1 VRRAVAVDT
10 GAFAPLRGLRAAA
23 GVALVLAIG
32 VAAGQA
38 GTGVLAAVGA
48 LTAGTV
54 SLTQGART
62 PFATMAAAGLALA
75 VSTCV
80 GSLTADTLP
89 AALLALALWGAGAGL
104 LAGGGVAA
112 STVGVQAVV
121 GLVVTGRFP
130 LGPGAALRAAGEVLL
145 GAAVQLLLCAVV
157 RPPARDQAERRSL
170 AALAEA
176 LAGWAGGGGRQGA
189 RPTAD
194 RVETARALLDRR
206 PGWSGA
212 MPLRS
217 LLTGLAR
224 ARFELSALTVA
235 ASRLP
240 PEDRRP
246 VEVLLAAAATDLLAL
261 GAALRAGHETDAAG
275 DAALA
280 ARLEARLD
288 GGDDPVQ
295 HRATALAGQLRAARL
310 SLAAWRKDRP
320 HAADLLRA
328 AHPLRAAVVP
338 RAVREAVRHPAG
350 AAWRHALRLAVLL
363 PLAEGVVRVLP
374 LQRGYWVALTVVVVL
389 KPDFATSVQRGLGRV
404 LGTLL
409 GVVPVSLVVGLL
421 HPRGA
426 GLIVLVG
433 ALAWAAYA
441 SFPAGFALFSGFLA
455 GLVVVLLDVVSPGG
469 ASVAG
474 DRALDT
480 VIGGA
485 LALLAYLALPSWE
498 GPRLPEAVARLVE
511 AEDAYAGRL
520 LRAFGDAPARPEELG
535 ASARSVRSARIALE
549 AAVGRAEAEPG
560 LLAGNAAGLRSRV
573 ARDALAATSR
583 VVAGLHV
590 LHAQAAEGAD
600 GTAPAD
606 QVAAVA
612 DAVHA
617 LLADTARAARTGSP
631 LGIVPDLRA
640 IAAPLV
646 HVPPGSGPVRLLLA
660 TEVDELVDAVDT
672 LRFTLAL
679 RPSGHP

>member
-1 VRRAVAVDT
+1 MRRALAVDT

-176 LAGWAGGGGRQGA
+176 LAGWAGSGGRQGA

-261 GAALRAGHETDAAG
+261 GAALLAGHETDAAG

-280 ARLEARLD
+280 ARLD

-295 HRATALAGQLRAARL
+295 HRATALAGQLRAGRL

-338 RAVREAVRHPAG
+338 LGVREAVRHPSG

-520 LRAFGDAPARPEELG
+520 LRAFGDTPARPEELG
-535 ASARSVRSARIALE
+535 ATARSVRSARIALE

-560 LLAGNAAGLRSRV
+560 LLAGNEAGLRTRI

-631 LGIVPDLRA
+631 LGSVPDLRA

-646 HVPPGSGPVRLLLA
+646 HVPPGSGPVRRLLA

-679 RPSGHP
+679 RPPGHP

>member
-1 VRRAVAVDT
+1 VRRALAVDT

-176 LAGWAGGGGRQGA
+176 LAGWAGSGGRQGA

-261 GAALRAGHETDAAG
+261 GAALLAGHETDAAG

-280 ARLEARLD
+280 ARLD

-295 HRATALAGQLRAARL
+295 HRATALAGQLRAGRL

-338 RAVREAVRHPAG
+338 LGVREAVRHPSG

-520 LRAFGDAPARPEELG
+520 LRAFGDTPARPEELG
-535 ASARSVRSARIALE
+535 ATARSVRSARIALE

-560 LLAGNAAGLRSRV
+560 LLAGNEAGLRTRI

-631 LGIVPDLRA
+631 LGSVPDLRA

-646 HVPPGSGPVRLLLA
+646 HVPPGSGPVRRLLA

-679 RPSGHP
+679 RPPGHP